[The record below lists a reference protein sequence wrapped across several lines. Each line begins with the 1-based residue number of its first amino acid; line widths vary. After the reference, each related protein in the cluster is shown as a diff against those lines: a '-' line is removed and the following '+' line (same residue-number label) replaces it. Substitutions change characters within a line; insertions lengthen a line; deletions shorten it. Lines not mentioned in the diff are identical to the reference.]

1 MELITDNFL
10 NIAFAAF
17 FGFVL
22 YSMFSKKGK
31 GMMMGGDIV
40 DTATDE
46 IAQTSGMLST
56 RIRAHV
62 IQPKSGVKHVSLE
75 ISENAKLGASMKPV
89 RLSKQEAETL
99 IGMLNEV
106 VSKT

>member
-1 MELITDNFL
+1 MELIIDNSLHFL
-10 NIAFAAF
+10 FAGF
-17 FGFVL
+17 FAFVL

-31 GMMMGGDIV
+31 GRMMGGDIV
-40 DTATDE
+40 DTATNE
-46 IAQTSGMLST
+46 IAQSSGMLST
-56 RIRAHV
+56 KIRAHV
-62 IQPKSGVKHVSLE
+62 IQPKSGAKHVSLE

-89 RLSKQEAETL
+89 RLSKQEAQTL